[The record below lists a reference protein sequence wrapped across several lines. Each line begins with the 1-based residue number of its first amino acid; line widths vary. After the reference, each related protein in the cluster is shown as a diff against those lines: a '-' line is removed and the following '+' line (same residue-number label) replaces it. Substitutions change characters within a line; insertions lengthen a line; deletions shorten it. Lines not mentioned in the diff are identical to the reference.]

1 MSRGLLERTTT
12 STIDSIFTTRIVVK
26 GSTNAMLP
34 SGLTTVSADEID
46 SMHSSLRDL
55 SYVPTTQT
63 NGALKHAPPLTSTV
77 FKMATRWTTP
87 LFALTTFLSAFLL
100 FQVQPLLSK
109 AILPWFGGSPAVWT
123 VCMLFFQI
131 VLFCGYVYAHLATKY
146 LPRELQAGLHVVL
159 LAVAAS
165 LGPITPAASWKPS
178 PADDP
183 TGRIMLLLTVCIG
196 LPYFLL
202 SATGP
207 LLQSWFARINSGVS
221 PYRLYALSNVG
232 SLLALLS
239 YPFAF
244 EPAFDITRQ
253 GELWSW
259 GFFAF
264 ATTCGLCALANAL
277 RSDEPFALRVATE
290 TSIDLTEGAD
300 AKREVS
306 DMLSNEIADE
316 PSKPTRTDWL
326 LWITL
331 PMTACVLLI
340 AITNQVCQ
348 EVAVIPFLW
357 IVPLTIYLLSFILTF
372 DSTRWYIRPVFYGG
386 LMIST
391 GYSVWLLHQRG
402 NAPMLSQV
410 LAFFSLLFCGC
421 MVCHGELV
429 RMKPHLKFLT
439 SFYLCIS
446 AGGALGGM
454 FVGLL
459 APRIFT
465 DYVEFHWSILVALVL
480 PLVVF
485 ARDASCPLYR
495 GRAAWLWTG
504 IIAVLASLTITLM
517 LHLRQ
522 SSVDRTD
529 AVRNFFGVLKIEE
542 YIDVVKMKH
551 GGVLHGMQF
560 LDPERRRLG
569 TTYYSE
575 NSGIGLLLKGCRPE
589 RPMKVGLVGLG
600 AGTSAV
606 YGREGD
612 HFRFYEI
619 NPEVVRFAKQ
629 YFSFLADCPA
639 KTDIVLGD
647 ARLQME
653 LEAPQAYDVIALD
666 AFSGDGIPT
675 HLLTV
680 EAFDIY
686 QKHLA
691 ANGVIAV
698 HVSNRHLDLRPV
710 LRAQA
715 ERLALQML
723 VARQS
728 RNKFGAESNVWVLLT
743 KDEALLARPE
753 FQKLMV
759 RDNGRK
765 VLWTD
770 ARSDLMAIRAN
781 RE

>member
-1 MSRGLLERTTT
+1 
-12 STIDSIFTTRIVVK
+12 
-26 GSTNAMLP
+26 
-34 SGLTTVSADEID
+34 
-46 SMHSSLRDL
+46 MHSPHLC
-55 SYVPTTQT
+55 
-63 NGALKHAPPLTSTV
+63 TV
-77 FKMATRWTTP
+77 FKMTSRWTTP

-146 LPRELQAGLHVVL
+146 VPREFQALLHVTL
-159 LAVAAS
+159 LAVAVS
-165 LGPITPAASWKPS
+165 LGPITPDASWKPN

-207 LLQSWFARINSGVS
+207 LLQSWFARTKTGVS

-244 EPAFDITRQ
+244 EPAFDIFRQ
-253 GELWSW
+253 GQLWSW
-259 GFFAF
+259 GFFVF
-264 ATTCGLCALANAL
+264 AVTCGLCALANAMQPDAPFEL
-277 RSDEPFALRVATE
+277 KIASETTNDESE
-290 TSIDLTEGAD
+290 AD
-300 AKREVS
+300 TTN
-306 DMLSNEIADE
+306 DLSNAETTQSTIA
-316 PSKPTRTDWL
+316 PSQPNRLDWT
-326 LWITL
+326 LWIAL

-340 AITNQVCQ
+340 ATTNQVCQ

-372 DSTRWYIRPVFYGG
+372 DSTRWYVRSILYGG
-386 LMIST
+386 LIIST
-391 GYSVWLLHQRG
+391 GYSASLLHQG
-402 NAPMLSQV
+402 GKALMMHQLVS
-410 LAFFSLLFCGC
+410 FFSMLFCGC

-429 RMKPHLKFLT
+429 RMKPHPKYLT

-454 FVGLL
+454 FVGLV

-465 DYVEFHWSILVALVL
+465 SYAEFYWSIVVVLVL
-480 PLVVF
+480 PLLVF

-495 GRAAWLWTG
+495 GRSAWLWAAL
-504 IIAVLASLTITLM
+504 IAVTASLSINLL

-522 SSVDRTD
+522 ITGDRTD

-560 LDPERRRLG
+560 LDPERRRQA
-569 TTYYSE
+569 TTYYSKK
-575 NSGIGLLLKGCRPE
+575 SGMGLILNAHRPD

-600 AGTSAV
+600 GGTSAV

-612 HFRFYEI
+612 HLRFYEI
-619 NPEVVRFAKQ
+619 NPEAVRFAKQ
-629 YFSFLADCPA
+629 YFSYLQDCPA

-653 LEAPQAYDVIALD
+653 LEAAQSYDAIVLD
-666 AFSGDGIPT
+666 AFSGDGVPA

-686 QKHLA
+686 SKHLLEK
-691 ANGVIAV
+691 GVVAV
-698 HVSNRHLDLRPV
+698 HISNRHLDLRPV
-710 LRAQA
+710 LLAHADRLNLKMLVVRQERDGLGA
-715 ERLALQML
+715 ER
-723 VARQS
+723 
-728 RNKFGAESNVWVLLT
+728 NVWVLLT
-743 KDEALLARPE
+743 KDEALLAHSD
-753 FQKLMV
+753 FQQQKMS
-759 RDNGRK
+759 NGDRK

-770 ARSDLMAIRAN
+770 ARSDLMAIRVK

>member
-1 MSRGLLERTTT
+1 MT
-12 STIDSIFTTRIVVK
+12 S
-26 GSTNAMLP
+26 
-34 SGLTTVSADEID
+34 
-46 SMHSSLRDL
+46 
-55 SYVPTTQT
+55 
-63 NGALKHAPPLTSTV
+63 
-77 FKMATRWTTP
+77 RWTTP

-146 LPRELQAGLHVVL
+146 VPREFQALLHVTL
-159 LAVAAS
+159 LAVAVS
-165 LGPITPAASWKPS
+165 LGPITPDASWKPN

-207 LLQSWFARINSGVS
+207 LLQSWFARTKSGVS

-244 EPAFDITRQ
+244 EPAFDIFRQ
-253 GELWSW
+253 GQLWSW
-259 GFFAF
+259 GFFVF
-264 ATTCGLCALANAL
+264 AVTCGLCAFANAMQPDAPFEL
-277 RSDEPFALRVATE
+277 KIASETTNDESE
-290 TSIDLTEGAD
+290 AD
-300 AKREVS
+300 TTN
-306 DMLSNEIADE
+306 DLSNAKTTQSTIA
-316 PSKPTRTDWL
+316 PSQPNRVDWT
-326 LWITL
+326 LWIAL

-340 AITNQVCQ
+340 ATTNQVCQ

-372 DSTRWYIRPVFYGG
+372 DSTRWYVRSILYGG
-386 LMIST
+386 LIIST
-391 GYSVWLLHQRG
+391 GYSASLLHQG
-402 NAPMLSQV
+402 GKALMMHQLVS
-410 LAFFSLLFCGC
+410 FFSMLFCGC

-429 RMKPHLKFLT
+429 RMKPHPKYLT

-454 FVGLL
+454 FVGLV

-465 DYVEFHWSILVALVL
+465 SYAEFYWSIVVVLFL
-480 PLVVF
+480 PLLVF

-495 GRAAWLWTG
+495 GRSAWLWTAL
-504 IIAVLASLTITLM
+504 IAVTASLSINLL

-522 SSVDRTD
+522 ITGDRTD

-560 LDPERRRLG
+560 LDPERRRQA
-569 TTYYSE
+569 TTYYSK
-575 NSGIGLLLKGCRPE
+575 NSGMGLILNAHRPD

-600 AGTSAV
+600 GGTSAV

-619 NPEVVRFAKQ
+619 NPEAVRFAKQ
-629 YFSFLADCPA
+629 YFSYLQDCPA

-653 LEAPQAYDVIALD
+653 LEAAQSYDAIVLD
-666 AFSGDGIPT
+666 AFSGDGVPA

-686 QKHLA
+686 SKHLREK
-691 ANGVIAV
+691 GVVAV
-698 HVSNRHLDLRPV
+698 HISNRHLDLRPV
-710 LRAQA
+710 LLAHADRLNLKMLVVRQERDGLGA
-715 ERLALQML
+715 ER
-723 VARQS
+723 
-728 RNKFGAESNVWVLLT
+728 NVWVLLT
-743 KDEALLARPE
+743 KDEALLAHSD
-753 FQKLMV
+753 FQQQKMS
-759 RDNGRK
+759 NGDSK

-770 ARSDLMAIRAN
+770 ARSDLMAIRVK

>member
-1 MSRGLLERTTT
+1 MT
-12 STIDSIFTTRIVVK
+12 S
-26 GSTNAMLP
+26 
-34 SGLTTVSADEID
+34 
-46 SMHSSLRDL
+46 
-55 SYVPTTQT
+55 
-63 NGALKHAPPLTSTV
+63 
-77 FKMATRWTTP
+77 RWTTP

-146 LPRELQAGLHVVL
+146 VPREFQALLHVTL
-159 LAVAAS
+159 LAVAVS
-165 LGPITPAASWKPS
+165 LGPITPDASWKPN

-207 LLQSWFARINSGVS
+207 LLQSWFARTKSGVS

-244 EPAFDITRQ
+244 EPAFDIFRQ
-253 GELWSW
+253 GQLWSW
-259 GFFAF
+259 GFFVF
-264 ATTCGLCALANAL
+264 AVTCGLCALANAMQPDAPFEL
-277 RSDEPFALRVATE
+277 KIASETTNDESE
-290 TSIDLTEGAD
+290 AD
-300 AKREVS
+300 TTN
-306 DMLSNEIADE
+306 DLSNAETTQSTIA
-316 PSKPTRTDWL
+316 PSQPNRLDRM
-326 LWITL
+326 LWIAL

-340 AITNQVCQ
+340 ATTNQVCQ

-372 DSTRWYIRPVFYGG
+372 DSTRWYVRSILYSG
-386 LMIST
+386 LILST
-391 GYSVWLLHQRG
+391 GYSASLLHQG
-402 NAPMLSQV
+402 GKALMMHQLVSY
-410 LAFFSLLFCGC
+410 FSMLFCGC

-429 RMKPHLKFLT
+429 RMKPHPKYLT

-454 FVGLL
+454 FVGLV

-465 DYVEFHWSILVALVL
+465 SYAEFYWSIVVVLVL
-480 PLVVF
+480 PLLVF

-495 GRAAWLWTG
+495 GRSAWLWAALISVT
-504 IIAVLASLTITLM
+504 ASLSINLL
-517 LHLRQ
+517 LHLLQ
-522 SSVDRTD
+522 ITGDRTD
-529 AVRNFFGVLKIEE
+529 AVRNFFGVLKVEQ

-560 LDPERRRLG
+560 LDPERRRQA
-569 TTYYSE
+569 TTYYSKK
-575 NSGIGLLLKGCRPE
+575 SGMGLILNAHRPD

-600 AGTSAV
+600 GGTSAV

-612 HFRFYEI
+612 HLRFYEI
-619 NPEVVRFAKQ
+619 NPEAVRFAKQ
-629 YFSFLADCPA
+629 YFSYLQDCPA

-653 LEAPQAYDVIALD
+653 LEAAQSYDAIVLD
-666 AFSGDGIPT
+666 AFSGDGVPA

-686 QKHLA
+686 SKHLLEK
-691 ANGVIAV
+691 GVVAV
-698 HVSNRHLDLRPV
+698 HISNRHLDLRPV
-710 LRAQA
+710 LLAHA
-715 ERLALQML
+715 DRLNLKML
-723 VARQS
+723 VVRQE
-728 RNKFGAESNVWVLLT
+728 RDGLGAEHNVWVLLT
-743 KDEALLARPE
+743 KDEALLAHSDLQQ
-753 FQKLMV
+753 QKMS
-759 RDNGRK
+759 NGDRK

-770 ARSDLMAIRAN
+770 ARSDLMAIRVK